1 MQTLEQLN
9 SAVEQLK
16 KEVWHI
22 ARVSIPNLGK
32 ELGSLSLSDLAS
44 LTSSV
49 KNNTSKLA
57 KIETQLSSISQ
68 QLNSLTENFG
78 ERFEVLY
85 DMDSSDPNINRG
97 MTSGMVGGDSFE
109 FTKDAY
115 KRLRIFAVI
124 YNNDAVSTVYLD
136 RRKYTDLT
144 LMSSSIL
151 LNKLYYL
158 KVTVT
163 VDGNK
168 LVINQAGAYD
178 FNTSTNTL
186 AFTREKGSE
195 KYYVYRVE
203 GFY

>member
-1 MQTLEQLN
+1 MQTLEQLS

-16 KEVWHI
+16 KEVWYI
-22 ARVSIPNLGK
+22 AKVSIPGLGK
-32 ELGSLSLSDLAS
+32 ELGNLSLSDISGMVNSIKSNTAKLGQIENQ
-44 LTSSV
+44 LTLMS
-49 KNNTSKLA
+49 
-57 KIETQLSSISQ
+57 QQISQ
-68 QLNSLTENFG
+68 LVENFG

-85 DMDSSDPNINRG
+85 DMDSTDPAINRG
-97 MTSGMVGGDSFE
+97 MTTGMVGGNSFE
-109 FTKDAY
+109 FTKGAY
-115 KRLRIFAVI
+115 KRLRIYAVI
-124 YNNDAVSTVYLD
+124 YNNDAVATAYLTT
-136 RRKYTDLT
+136 RKYSDLT

-168 LVINQAGAYD
+168 FVVNQAGMYD

-186 AFTREKGSE
+186 SYTREKGSAQ
-195 KYYVYRVE
+195 YYVYRVE